1 MTYFWLLMAICSEV
15 LATSTLKASESF
27 TRPLPSVIVVLSYG
41 FSFYCLSQT
50 LKSMP
55 VGIAYAIWSGIGT
68 VLIALVGLLVYRQT
82 LDRAALLGISMIVA
96 GVAVLNLFSKS
107 AAH

>member
-1 MTYFWLLMAICSEV
+1 MTYLWLLMAICSEV

-27 TRPLPSVIVVLSYG
+27 TRPLPSVIVVLGYG

-50 LKSMP
+50 LKTMP

-82 LDRAALLGISMIVA
+82 LDRAALLGIGMIVA